1 MYYPAGQ
8 MVDYP
13 ERFIIQ
19 EIIRE
24 KILYLT
30 KEEVPHSIAIVV
42 EKITKNRGTLVIN
55 AMIVVE
61 KDSQKGIII
70 GKKGNMISQIGKM
83 ARDELEMIL
92 GNKVYLELFVRVEKD
107 WRNKMHKLT
116 EYGYFE
122 VEDLDN
128 EI

>member
-92 GNKVYLELFVRVEKD
+92 GNKIYLELFVRVEKD